1 MTPFAHGVWRKG
13 FLRRRSERR
22 NHSLLASR
30 SRDCYAIDWNP
41 HLQQAR
47 VRRARSI
54 LGVVMQ
60 VLLMMMAVT
69 GAKEPPI
76 ANRTAI
82 RVLRKQNVTE
92 PIFGAGSSGTGKLFA
107 TAIGAS
113 GRFGMRSG
121 FVHGKSSAG
130 DTYPTTLAA
139 PIEAEA
145 LSRGRQFEEEAANQL
160 PPFKRQRM
168 LPGIGKSC
176 S

>member
-1 MTPFAHGVWRKG
+1 MFGS
-13 FLRRRSERR
+13 FLSSLWSLS
-22 NHSLLASR
+22 NHTLLASP
-30 SRDCYAIDWNP
+30 SRHCCAIDWNP

-60 VLLMMMAVT
+60 VFLMMMAVT

-113 GRFGMRSG
+113 GRLSMRSG
-121 FVHGKSSAG
+121 FIHGKSFAG
-130 DTYPTTLAA
+130 DTYPTTPRRPNKSGSSVSLATI
-139 PIEAEA
+139 P
-145 LSRGRQFEEEAANQL
+145 GRSSQPTPAV
-160 PPFKRQRM
+160 
-168 LPGIGKSC
+168 
-176 S
+176 